1 MVLLAALTGGVTGG
15 VPLHSSANEAMM
27 DCCKAAL
34 AHDDSPTPTTIAA
47 RLCCA
52 LNCQEP
58 GSTTSRVAQ
67 TVSLSLPATAAAIP
81 SAVTHD
87 SNVNVYAHS
96 VSPHRR
102 TFQPSYILNL
112 ALLI

>member
-1 MVLLAALTGGVTGG
+1 MVLLAALSGGVTAG

-34 AHDDSPTPTTIAA
+34 AHDDSPATTAA

-58 GSTTSRVAQ
+58 GSTTSTVAQ

-81 SAVTHD
+81 SVVAHD
-87 SNVNVYAHS
+87 LNLNVRAHS
-96 VSPHRR
+96 VSPDRR

>member
-1 MVLLAALTGGVTGG
+1 VVLLAALSGGVTAG
-15 VPLHSSANEAMM
+15 VPLHSGAREAMM
-27 DCCKAAL
+27 DCCQAAV
-34 AHDDSPTPTTIAA
+34 AHDDSPATSAA

-58 GSTTSRVAQ
+58 GSTASTVAQ
-67 TVSLSLPATAAAIP
+67 TVSLSLPATAAAVP
-81 SAVTHD
+81 SVVTHD
-87 SNVNVYAHS
+87 LNLNLHGHS
-96 VSPHRR
+96 VSPDRR